1 MGKGGWKE
9 EWQGEKLSWVSYP
22 SVVLWETTKTFHL
35 WFQMYVPQVLRPHP
49 TERTVLAPTEQQSYG
64 TMDNTCSQAEGIMSY
79 ATGPAIVEQ
88 ASRASLWVPRTNT
101 RWSTWPRFRRTNS
114 LPPPTKN
121 LVLLMYSCLQKR
133 YRNNSLC
140 GLQLCWEIKK
150 QMPWDWLF
158 SRLSTH
164 VVKQTSWTWRCWSS
178 GTSLL
183 LSHHLPYEDNLCCI

>member
-64 TMDNTCSQAEGIMSY
+64 TMDNTCSQAEGIMSC

-114 LPPPTKN
+114 LPTPTKN
-121 LVLLMYSCLQKR
+121 LVLLTYSCLQKR

-164 VVKQTSWTWRCWSS
+164 VVKQISCTRRCWSS

-183 LSHHLPYEDNLCCI
+183 LSHHLPYEDNLCCV